1 MPNNPAVKNIRKPLK
16 PAKKDTENEEYI
28 SKAGL
33 KTRGWTDSMISIFLG
48 NPDLERF
55 NPHYK
60 SAPKMKLYK
69 LSRIINIE
77 GTEEF
82 NIRRIKSEQR
92 SKVMK
97 KVAKNKEMRLLEEI
111 KRLEIS
117 VRIISPE
124 SLLKASIKGY
134 NDFHE
139 YVSMERENYDFVPAD
154 SGSDKS
160 FLQRIQV
167 NYLRHNLTEYDH
179 ELENVAGKIG
189 IAKAILMIK
198 EKVYDAIA
206 LAYPYLSQ
214 ECNRQKQRVYTL
226 GQSEVLESIFPEV
239 KPSGQITTS
248 DS

>member
-69 LSRIINIE
+69 LSRIINLE

>member
-1 MPNNPAVKNIRKPLK
+1 MPNNPAVKNIRNPLK
-16 PAKKDTENEEYI
+16 PAKKDTQNEEYI

>member
-69 LSRIINIE
+69 LSRIINLE

-139 YVSMERENYDFVPAD
+139 YVSMERGNYDFVPAD

>member
-1 MPNNPAVKNIRKPLK
+1 MSNDPAVKNIRKPLK

-48 NPDLERF
+48 NPDLERI

-69 LSRIINIE
+69 LSRIINLE

-82 NIRRIKSEQR
+82 SIRRIKSEQR

-111 KRLEIS
+111 KQLEIS

-124 SLLKASIKGY
+124 SLLKASINAY

-139 YVSMERENYDFVPAD
+139 YVSTERGHYDFVPAD
-154 SGSDKS
+154 SRSDRS

-167 NYLRHNLTEYDH
+167 NYLRHNLTEYGR
-179 ELENVAGKIG
+179 ELENVAGKIR
-189 IAKAILMIK
+189 IARAVLMIK

-214 ECNRQKQRVYTL
+214 ECIRQKQRVYAL
-226 GQSEVLESIFPEV
+226 GQSDAPGSVLPEV
-239 KPSGQITTS
+239 KPS
-248 DS
+248 D